1 MLRKLSKSVREFKLA
16 SFLAPL
22 FIAGE
27 VLMEVIIPLI
37 VARLINTGI
46 EYKDASGQVVGNI
59 ENLIKLGLL
68 LVLCCIISMIFGT
81 LAGDFAAKAS
91 TGFARN
97 LRHDMFF
104 SIQNFLTSYT
114 G

>member
-1 MLRKLSKSVREFKLA
+1 MLRKLAKSVREYKLA

-59 ENLIKLGLL
+59 ENLINLGLL
-68 LVLCCIISMIFGT
+68 LVLC
-81 LAGDFAAKAS
+81 
-91 TGFARN
+91 
-97 LRHDMFF
+97 
-104 SIQNFLTSYT
+104 
-114 G
+114 